1 MRPRKIMA
9 ARAPW
14 PRRYVHAAILAL
26 VAALAIP
33 GVSGAAS
40 DPCGAG
46 SNPIVCEN
54 SQPGTPMSDWYSPN
68 SWGDIEGF
76 PTTTSVS
83 PGGTINFKISSP
95 TTYTIEIYRLGW
107 YGGDGARLMPTS
119 PTTTFSSV
127 SQPACDTQAG
137 SGMVD
142 CGNWRVT
149 NSWAVPSTAVSGV
162 YIAALDQ
169 TGGAGYMPYPFVVNN
184 PTSHSDIVVQTS
196 DQTWQAY
203 NTWGG
208 ADLYLGNG
216 PAPDGRDYAVSY
228 NRPMDVAGDNGVF
241 GSEYAMIQW
250 LERNGYDTSYMSG
263 VDVSTQGSLLLNHKI
278 FMSSGHDEY
287 WNQNQ
292 WNAVAAARAA
302 GVNLAFFAGNDVFWR
317 TQLQPSIADGTA
329 NRTIDEY
336 KMTKMEF
343 NPPDGIAD
351 PSGTWTGTWMDPQG
365 AGIGG
370 NSPQNQLTGTLFDVN
385 GYRSDAI
392 TVGYPYSTDRIW
404 RNTSVASLGPG
415 QSYTMQTGTLGY
427 EWDSDVANG
436 VRPSGEIDL
445 SSTTIQITEGSLLLD
460 NGNTYGNGTATHN
473 MTMYR
478 DPNSH
483 ALVFSSGTVQWSW
496 GLSSVHYADI
506 TTHEDPVQQQA
517 TANILADM
525 GVFPLTIQSNL
536 VMPTKSTDTTAPA
549 VVVTK
554 PSAGATVPAMQP
566 LTITGTASANGGVV
580 SRVEVSTDGGTTWNP
595 ATGLASWSYTWTPT
609 ALGSATVKVRAED
622 DSDNVSTPVSVAITV
637 GPESCPCTVFPT
649 SLTPGTVDSGDFT
662 AVNLGMKFST
672 TVAGEITGVR
682 FYKASTNT
690 GTHVGSLWTA
700 GGTLLGSVTFTN
712 ETASGWQT
720 ANFSAPIP
728 VRANTEYVISY
739 LDPSGHYS
747 VDTNYFTNHGAGLTP
762 ITGMQSGG
770 ASGSNGVFGY
780 GSTTAYPTDSY
791 QNANYYVDPVFLD
804 QSSTTP
810 PAVTAKTP
818 STTTSVAINTAINA
832 TFSEG
837 IDASTLNFTV
847 KDAGGNAVGG
857 TTTYDQSGHVATFAP
872 NGQLAMSTT
881 YTASVQATDLWG
893 NTMASPFTWT
903 FTTASTPPTFSC
915 PCSLWN
921 GTATPATAN
930 TFDTSSVEVGTV
942 FQSAVAG
949 FITGLKF
956 YKGSQNTGTHTG
968 TLWSASGAQLATGTF
983 TGETASGW
991 QSLTFATAVAITAN
1005 TPYVVSYHAPSGFY
1019 SSSSAY
1025 FTGSVSNYP
1034 LTALASTTT
1043 SNGNG
1048 VYAYGT
1054 STTFPN
1060 ASFNA
1065 TNYWV
1070 DPTFTLSAP
1079 TKPGAVIG
1087 NKMLVTKGGTTST
1100 DPDDSAATP
1109 PLSNNTVGN
1118 VQPIMVK
1125 FPSAAQP
1132 QSLKITVTTTVA
1144 ADGTESPVD
1153 TPVAGSVVYDPKTDT
1168 AVFKSATALRPGATY
1183 NAVASWKNGSGKSM
1197 APITWKFTVAS
1208 DKHATPPVQQTP
1220 LGGRMP
1226 MLVPLKPETEERSAG

>member
-1 MRPRKIMA
+1 MA
-9 ARAPW
+9 DRVSWA
-14 PRRYVHAAILAL
+14 RRYVHAAILAL
-26 VAALAIP
+26 VAAFAVP
-33 GVSGAAS
+33 GVSGAAT

-46 SNPIVCEN
+46 SNPVVCEN

-127 SQPACDTQAG
+127 SQPACLSQAG

-142 CGNWRVT
+142 CGNWHVT
-149 NSWAVPSTAVSGV
+149 NSWAVPSNAVSGV
-162 YIAALDQ
+162 YIAAFDQ
-169 TGGAGYMPYPFVVNN
+169 GGGAGYMPYPFVVNN
-184 PTSHSDIVVQTS
+184 LSSHSDVVVQTS

-203 NTWGG
+203 NMWGG

-216 PAPDGRDYAVSY
+216 PAPDGRDYSVSY

-250 LERNGYDTSYMSG
+250 LERNGYDVSYLSG
-263 VDVSTQGSLLLNHKI
+263 VDVSTQGSLLLNHKV

-292 WNAVAAARAA
+292 WNAAMAARAA
-302 GVNLAFFAGNDVFWR
+302 GVNLAFFSGNDVFWR
-317 TQLQPSIADGTA
+317 TQLEPSIADGTA

-351 PSGTWTGTWMDPQG
+351 PSGTWTGTWMDPAG

-385 GYRSDAI
+385 GYRSDAM
-392 TVGYPYSTDRIW
+392 TVSYPYSTNRIW

-473 MTMYR
+473 MTLYR
-478 DPNSH
+478 DPTSH
-483 ALVFSSGTVQWSW
+483 ALVFSSGTVQWAW
-496 GLSSVHYADI
+496 GLSTVHYADI
-506 TTHEDPVQQQA
+506 TTKEDPVQQQA
-517 TANILADM
+517 TANLLADM
-525 GVFPLTIQSNL
+525 GVLPVTLQSNL
-536 VMPTKSTDTTAPA
+536 VMPSKSTDTTAPT
-549 VVVTK
+549 VVVTS
-554 PSAGATVPAMQP
+554 PAAGATVPAMQP
-566 LTITGTASANGGVV
+566 LTITGTATANNGVV
-580 SRVEVSTDGGTTWNP
+580 SRVEVSTDGGTTWKP

-609 ALGSATVKVRAED
+609 ALGSATIKVRAED
-622 DSDNVSTPVSVAITV
+622 DSDNISTPVSIALTI

-649 SLTPGTVDSGDFT
+649 SLTPGTVDSGDFS

-672 TVAGEITGVR
+672 TVAGEVTGVR
-682 FYKASTNT
+682 FYKSTLNT

-700 GGTLLGSVTFTN
+700 GGSLLGSVTFTG

-720 ANFSAPIP
+720 ANFSSPIP
-728 VRANTEYVISY
+728 VKANTEYVISY
-739 LDPSGHYS
+739 LAPSGHYS

-770 ASGSNGVFGY
+770 ASGSNGVYGY
-780 GSTTAYPTDSY
+780 GTATAFPTDSF
-791 QNANYYVDPVFLD
+791 NNSNYYVDPVFLD

-810 PAVTAKTP
+810 PTVTAKTP

-837 IDASTLNFTV
+837 IDPSTLNVTV
-847 KDAGGNAVGG
+847 KDAAGNSVGG
-857 TTTYDQSGHVATFAP
+857 TTTYDQSGHVATFTP

-881 YTASVQATDLWG
+881 YTVSVQATDLWG
-893 NTMASPFTWT
+893 NTMAAPYTWT
-903 FTTASTPPTFSC
+903 FTTANTPPTFSC
-915 PCSLWN
+915 PCSLW
-921 GTATPATAN
+921 GGAATPATAN
-930 TFDTSSVEVGTV
+930 TYDTNSVEVGTE

-949 FITGLKF
+949 YITGLSF

-968 TLWSASGAQLATGTF
+968 TLWTASGSQLATGTF
-983 TGETASGW
+983 TNESASGW
-991 QSLTFATAVAITAN
+991 QSLTFATAVAISAN

-1019 SSSSAY
+1019 SSSPAY
-1025 FTGSVSNYP
+1025 FTGAVSKYP

-1043 SNGNG
+1043 ANGNG
-1048 VYAYGT
+1048 VYSYGS
-1054 STTFPN
+1054 STTFPT
-1060 ASFNA
+1060 STYNA

-1070 DPTFTLSAP
+1070 DPTFALSAP
-1079 TKPGAVIG
+1079 TTPAAVTNGAVL
-1087 NKMLVTKGGTTST
+1087 NKMITTNGT
-1100 DPDDSAATP
+1100 DPADTATAP
-1109 PLSNNTVGN
+1109 PLINKTVGN
-1118 VQPIMVK
+1118 VQPVMVR
-1125 FPSAAQP
+1125 FPSAVQP
-1132 QSLKITVTTTVA
+1132 QSLQITVTTTVA
-1144 ADGTESPVD
+1144 ADGTESPRNS
-1153 TPVAGSVVYDPKTDT
+1153 TITGSVVYDSKTQT
-1168 AVFKSATALRPGATY
+1168 AIFKSATPLRPGATY
-1183 NAVASWKNGSGKSM
+1183 NAVAKWKSSAGKVMSPLSWQ
-1197 APITWKFTVAS
+1197 FTVAPN
-1208 DKHATPPVQQTP
+1208 KHATTPAQGAP
-1220 LGGRMP
+1220 LGGR
-1226 MLVPLKPETEERSAG
+1226 VPTVGPLAPETEERESR